1 MAKNPKNY
9 LSIFFKKKSKTFW
22 HVLKIFHGFHGF
34 YNKFVKFK
42 RILANISITLKILII
57 EN

>member
-9 LSIFFKKKSKTFW
+9 LRIISKSKIFWHLFFK
-22 HVLKIFHGFHGF
+22 KIFHGF
-34 YNKFVKFK
+34 YKFVKFK

>member
-9 LSIFFKKKSKTFW
+9 LRIISKSKIFWHLFFKK
-22 HVLKIFHGFHGF
+22 IFHGF

>member
-34 YNKFVKFK
+34 YNKFVKFLK
-42 RILANISITLKILII
+42 MLAYISKILKTYF
-57 EN
+57 